1 MLRWL
6 LGKTDKQKEEQEV
19 QKEYSFSDLEAKE
32 ILIEIKSN
40 YGLDY
45 SKQEFITMKK
55 LERFAKL
62 HNLFSFKE
70 LQEEIKKEHTLYEK
84 LINMLTVGETYF
96 YRELGQIEHLAEVL
110 EHKKNLNILSAPCS
124 SGEEVYSILLYLQSK
139 KLLSNAV
146 KIKGID
152 INSDA
157 LCKAREGVYSERSTS
172 QLPHEIRQQYFTKK
186 ANEYKLDEH
195 FKQYVEFH
203 RANVFELREGTDK
216 YDIILSR
223 NMLIYFDEEKKKKV
237 IEKFRTLLKEDG
249 LLCLGHADISF
260 IPDGFTKEN
269 ARSNIYKLL

>member
-6 LGKTDKQKEEQEV
+6 LGKTDEHKEEQEV

-32 ILIEIKSN
+32 ILIEIKRN

-70 LQEEIKKEHTLYEK
+70 LQEEIKKEPTLYEK

-110 EHKKNLNILSAPCS
+110 QNKKSFNILSAPCS

-139 KLLSNAV
+139 KLLSNTV

-157 LCKAREGVYSERSTS
+157 LRKAQEGVYSERSTS

-186 ANEYKLDEH
+186 ENEYKLDEH

-203 RANVFELREGTDK
+203 RANVFELREGVDK

-260 IPDGFTKEN
+260 VPDGFTKEN